1 MALYEVSA
9 EAQED
14 LFEIWLHIAGDSLDL
29 AIRIDAEFHELF
41 TALGRMPGQ
50 GHTRKDLTPRPVRF
64 FAHYSYMV
72 VYQPTAK
79 PVRIMAVLR
88 GRRDVK
94 RFLKERL
101 N

>member
-29 AIRIDAEFHELF
+29 ATRIDAEFHELF
-41 TALGRMPGQ
+41 TALGLMPGQ

-64 FAHYSYMV
+64 FALYSYMV
-72 VYQPTAK
+72 VY
-79 PVRIMAVLR
+79 
-88 GRRDVK
+88 
-94 RFLKERL
+94 
-101 N
+101 